1 MKFRCI
7 LRNKKL
13 LEIRTREGSLLS
25 KTLVSEACVK
35 RVDTNGYI
43 DQRDDNSAA
52 KRIPGYPSEIA
63 KEEIA
68 L

>member
-1 MKFRCI
+1 M
-7 LRNKKL
+7 
-13 LEIRTREGSLLS
+13 S
-25 KTLVSEACVK
+25 KTIVSEACVK